1 VLAARHSVAEGV
13 FTASSVVALARR
25 LGVDMPISEAVDG
38 ILNGGADVDRTI
50 AGLLARPF
58 KAESPAA
65 G

>member
-1 VLAARHSVAEGV
+1 VAEGV

-38 ILNGGADVDRTI
+38 ILNHGADIDHTI

-58 KAESPAA
+58 KAERPAA